1 MISVDNPTKDY
12 KDFFEVTD
20 FLATDTVDFT
30 YRKTI
35 VKEEGLLKQENEDS
49 LVSFERF
56 DAKKSLSIYNY
67 LKYKLPTIKDDETRK
82 WYVKSIRFF
91 ENTLS
96 KINNSQNFITPHD
109 IFIFHRYEKI
119 EYNGDKTVGRLYCLN
134 SIQTLPREIR
144 YFLFKDDYVDFDIVN
159 AHPSI
164 LYLYSIENDLV
175 LNGTL
180 KRYIVER
187 SSVMSEIQQELG
199 VDSSAVKRDVLKLL
213 NKTWE
218 NDTGKKS
225 KTLSKLDKDFQTIRN
240 HLWTSYCNGD
250 LQNYKSPVSKSMKKK
265 EKQYILPDG
274 TVDEKQLLL
283 LEKVSLQSFYCQTQ
297 ESVHLIKLVKF
308 LRQEYEKI
316 LEGDSRQKFTDY
328 YRFTDKKV
336 ELESKHTLFIVPF
349 FDGLYISSPN
359 KIFMNSLGGIVEKY
373 NKQSRV
379 VRFLQK
385 EIEPRVER
393 IPDTDEL
400 RKFTI
405 IYEWLGKSSAKHYL
419 SMFIKKTDLNE
430 QVVALLKDQFS
441 ESSFEETHEN
451 WEADYKFLIE
461 KIKSKIFNTLLK
473 IPIKTTI
480 DIENF
485 IRELKMK

>member
-1 MISVDNPTKDY
+1 MTLADKPTKDY

-35 VKEEGLLKQENEDS
+35 VKEKGLSKQENEDS
-49 LVSFERF
+49 LVSFERLN
-56 DAKKSLSIYNY
+56 AKKSLSVYNY
-67 LKYKLPTIKDDETRK
+67 LKYKLPTIEDEETRK

-96 KINNSQNFITPHD
+96 KIKNSESFITPYD
-109 IFIFHRYEKI
+109 IFIYQRYEKI
-119 EYNGDKTVGRLYCLN
+119 EYCGEKTVGRLYCLN

-164 LYLYSIENDLV
+164 LYLYSIDNGLV

-180 KRYIVER
+180 NKYIVER

-199 VDSSAVKRDVLKLL
+199 IDSSAVKRNVLKLL

-218 NDTGKKS
+218 EDHEKKS
-225 KTLSKLDKDFQTIRN
+225 KTLSKLDKDFQTIRD

-250 LQNYKSPVSKSMKKK
+250 LQNYESPVLKSMKKK
-265 EKQYILPDG
+265 EKQYTLPDG
-274 TVDEKQLLL
+274 TVDEKKLLL
-283 LEKVSLQSFYCQTQ
+283 LKKVSLQSFYCQTQ

-328 YRFTDKKV
+328 YSSTNKKV
-336 ELESKHTLFIVPF
+336 ELEAKHTLFIVPF

-359 KIFMNSLGGIVEKY
+359 KIFMNRLGDIVEKY
-373 NKQSRV
+373 NEQSSV
-379 VRFLQK
+379 VKFLQK
-385 EIEPRVER
+385 EIEPRVEH

-419 SMFIKKTDLNE
+419 SMFFKKTGLNE
-430 QVVALLKDQFS
+430 QVIALLKDQFS
-441 ESSFEETHEN
+441 ESKITEKHDD
-451 WEADYKFLIE
+451 WEADYRLLIE
-461 KIKSKIFNTLLK
+461 KKKKSKIYNTLLK
-473 IPIKTTI
+473 TPIKTII
-480 DIENF
+480 DIEN
-485 IRELKMK
+485 IIKEL

>member
-1 MISVDNPTKDY
+1 MTPADKPTKDY

-35 VKEEGLLKQENEDS
+35 VKEDGLFKQENEDS
-49 LVSFERF
+49 LVSFERL

-67 LKYKLPTIKDDETRK
+67 LIYKLPTIKDEETRK

-96 KINNSQNFITPHD
+96 KIKNSQSFITPYD

-119 EYNGDKTVGRLYCLN
+119 RYSGEKTVGRLYCLN

-144 YFLFKDDYVDFDIVN
+144 YFLFKGDYVDFDIVN

-164 LYLYSIENDLV
+164 LYLYSINNDLV
-175 LNGTL
+175 LNGML
-180 KRYIVER
+180 KRYVDER

-199 VDSSAVKRDVLKLL
+199 VSSSAVKRDVLKLL

-218 NDTGKKS
+218 DDFGKKS
-225 KTLSKLDKDFQTIRN
+225 KTLSKLDKDFQTIRD

-250 LQNYKSPVSKSMKKK
+250 LQNYESPVLKSMKRK
-265 EKQYILPDG
+265 EKQYTLLDG
-274 TVDEKQLLL
+274 TVNEKKLLL
-283 LEKVSLQSFYCQTQ
+283 LKKVSLQSFYCQTQ

-316 LEGDSRQKFTDY
+316 LEGDPRQKFTDY
-328 YRFTDKKV
+328 YSFTDKKV
-336 ELESKHTLFIVPF
+336 ELGAKHTLFIVPF

-359 KIFMNSLGGIVEKY
+359 KKFMDSLGNIVEKY
-373 NKQSRV
+373 NKQSSV

-385 EIEPRVER
+385 EIEQRVER
-393 IPDTDEL
+393 IPDPDEL

-419 SMFIKKTDLNE
+419 NMFIKKTGLNE

-441 ESSFEETHEN
+441 DSNFEKKHED
-451 WEADYKFLIE
+451 WEADYKLLIE
-461 KIKSKIFNTLLK
+461 KIKSKIYNTLLK
-473 IPIKTTI
+473 TPIKSTI
-480 DIENF
+480 DIENT
-485 IRELKMK
+485 IKELKMK

>member
-1 MISVDNPTKDY
+1 MTPAYKNTKDY

-35 VKEEGLLKQENEDS
+35 VKEEGLFKENEDC
-49 LVSFERF
+49 LVSFERL

-96 KINNSQNFITPHD
+96 KINNSQSFITPHD

-119 EYNGDKTVGRLYCLN
+119 EYSGDKKVGRLYCPN

-164 LYLYSIENDLV
+164 LYLYSIDNGLV

-180 KRYIVER
+180 KRYVVER
-187 SSVMSEIQQELG
+187 SSVMSQIQQELG
-199 VDSSAVKRDVLKLL
+199 VSSSTVKRDVLKLL

-218 NDTGKKS
+218 DDFRKKS
-225 KTLSKLDKDFQTIRN
+225 KTLSKLDKDFQTIRD
-240 HLWTSYCNGD
+240 HLRTSYCNGG
-250 LQNYKSPVSKSMKKK
+250 LQIYESPVLKSMKRKK
-265 EKQYILPDG
+265 KQYTLDG
-274 TVDEKQLLL
+274 TVNEKKLLL
-283 LEKVSLQSFYCQTQ
+283 LKKVTLQRFYCQTQ

-316 LEGDSRQKFTDY
+316 LEGYDYKQKFTDY
-328 YRFTDKKV
+328 YSFTDKKV
-336 ELESKHTLFIVPF
+336 ELKSKHTLFIVPF

-359 KIFMNSLGGIVEKY
+359 NFFMNSLGDIVEKY
-373 NKQSRV
+373 NKQSSI
-379 VRFLQK
+379 VRFLPK

-393 IPDTDEL
+393 ISDPDEL

-419 SMFIKKTDLNE
+419 SIFIKKTGLNE
-430 QVVALLKDQFS
+430 QVIALLKDQM
-441 ESSFEETHEN
+441 EEKHED
-451 WEADYKFLIE
+451 WEADYKLLIE

-473 IPIKTTI
+473 TPIKTAI
-480 DIENF
+480 DIEKF
-485 IRELKMK
+485 IKELKMK

>member
-1 MISVDNPTKDY
+1 MTLLINKLTKDY

-20 FLATDTVDFT
+20 FLSTDTVDFT

-35 VKEEGLLKQENEDS
+35 IKEKGLSKQENEDS
-49 LVSFERF
+49 LVSFERLN
-56 DAKKSLSIYNY
+56 AKKSLSIYNY
-67 LKYKLPTIKDDETRK
+67 LKYKLPTIKDEETRK

-96 KINNSQNFITPHD
+96 KIKNSESFITPYD
-109 IFIFHRYEKI
+109 IFIYHRYEKI
-119 EYNGDKTVGRLYCLN
+119 EYCGEKTVGRLYCLN

-164 LYLYSIENDLV
+164 LYLYSINNGLV

-180 KRYIVER
+180 NKYIVER
-187 SSVMSEIQQELG
+187 TSVMSEIQQELG
-199 VDSSAVKRDVLKLL
+199 IDSSAVKRNVLKLL

-218 NDTGKKS
+218 EDPEKKS
-225 KTLSKLDKDFQTIRN
+225 KTLSKLDKDFQTIRD

-250 LQNYKSPVSKSMKKK
+250 LQNYESPVLKSMTKK
-265 EKQYILPDG
+265 EKQYTLPDG
-274 TVDEKQLLL
+274 TVDEKKLLL
-283 LEKVSLQSFYCQTQ
+283 LKKVSLQSFYCQTQ

-316 LEGDSRQKFTDY
+316 LEGDSRKKFTDY
-328 YRFTDKKV
+328 YSSTDKKV
-336 ELESKHTLFIVPF
+336 ELEAKHTLFIVPF

-359 KIFMNSLGGIVEKY
+359 KNFMNRLGDIVEKY
-373 NKQSRV
+373 NEQSSV
-379 VRFLQK
+379 VKFLQK

-419 SMFIKKTDLNE
+419 SMFFKKTGLNE
-430 QVVALLKDQFS
+430 QVIALLKNQFS
-441 ESSFEETHEN
+441 ESKIREKHDDWET
-451 WEADYKFLIE
+451 DYRLLIE
-461 KIKSKIFNTLLK
+461 KKIKSKIYNTLLK
-473 IPIKTTI
+473 KPIKTII
-480 DIENF
+480 DIEN
-485 IRELKMK
+485 IIKEL

>member
-1 MISVDNPTKDY
+1 MTIVKKTTEDY

-20 FLATDTVDFT
+20 FLATDIVDFT

-35 VKEEGLLKQENEDS
+35 VKEDSIFKQENEDS

-67 LKYKLPTIKDDETRK
+67 LIYKLPTIEDEETKK
-82 WYVKSIRFF
+82 WYKKVIRFF

-96 KINNSQNFITPHD
+96 KINNSTSFITPND
-109 IFIFHRYEKI
+109 IFICHRYEKI
-119 EYNGDKTVGRLYCLN
+119 EYSGDKTVGRLYCFS

-164 LYLYSIENDLV
+164 LYLYSIKNGLV

-180 KRYIVER
+180 KKYVVER

-199 VDSSAVKRDVLKLL
+199 VELSVVKKNVLKLL
-213 NKTWE
+213 NRTWE
-218 NDTGKKS
+218 EDLEKNS
-225 KTLSKLDKDFQTIRN
+225 KTLSQLDKDFQTIRD
-240 HLWTSYCNGD
+240 HLWTSYCNGH
-250 LQNYKSPVSKSMKKK
+250 LQNYESPISKSMKRK
-265 EKQYILPDG
+265 EKMYNILPNG
-274 TVDEKQLLL
+274 YIDETKLLL
-283 LEKVSLQSFYCQTQ
+283 LKKVSLQSFYCQTQ

-308 LRQEYEKI
+308 LRQEYKI
-316 LEGDSRQKFTDY
+316 FLKEERKNFFIDY
-328 YRFTDKKV
+328 YPSTDKRV
-336 ELESKHTLFIVPF
+336 ELGAAHTLFIVPF

-359 KIFMNSLGGIVEKY
+359 ERFMNCLGDIVEKY
-373 NKQSRV
+373 NGQSNV
-379 VRFLQK
+379 VKFLQK

-405 IYEWLGKSSAKHYL
+405 IYEWLGKSSAKNYL
-419 SMFIKKTDLNE
+419 DMFIQKTGLSE
-430 QVVALLKDQFS
+430 QVVSLLKDQFS
-441 ESSFEETHEN
+441 ESKIEEEHDI
-451 WEADYKFLIE
+451 WEADYKLLVQ
-461 KIKSKIFNTLLK
+461 KIKSNIYNILLK
-473 IPIKTTI
+473 YPIRHDL
-480 DIENF
+480 DIQK
-485 IRELKMK
+485 IIKEL